1 MDIKLIISIFAI
13 LLNIVGGFSVY
24 LRSIFSGETKPHV
37 YTWLIWTITGV
48 IALLGLIQGKGGW
61 GILPLF
67 MSTIFVFVIFLI
79 SFKFGTK
86 NITKF
91 DTAVLIIALL
101 AIVVWFK
108 MHNPLLAV
116 ILVTIADCLG
126 YLPSF
131 RKTFQEPWTESVTSW
146 TVYFFCGLLMILA
159 LREYNFL
166 TLTYLATTE
175 VANVILIA
183 ICLIRRKYSIIKEI

>member
-1 MDIKLIISIFAI
+1 MDIKLILAIFAI

-24 LRSIFSGETKPHV
+24 LFSIFRGTTKPHI

-48 IALLGLIQGKGGW
+48 VALLALIRGQGGW
-61 GILPLF
+61 GALPLVF
-67 MSTIFVFVIFLI
+67 STTFVFVIFLL

-91 DTAVLIIALL
+91 DTIVLAVALL
-101 AIVVWFK
+101 AIVVWFY

-116 ILVTIADCLG
+116 VLVTIADCLG

-146 TVYFFCGLLMILA
+146 TVYFFCGLLMILSMN
-159 LREYNFL
+159 EYNFL
-166 TLTYLATTE
+166 TLTYLGVTN
-175 VANVILIA
+175 VANIILIT
-183 ICLIRRKYSIIKEI
+183 ICLVRRRVVKLSL